1 MVTFSPWITGSW
13 SRNIIRPLE
22 DYPAHN
28 MINIIISLFVGWP
41 GILITVVLSA
51 VGLFKANYRFLVA
64 AAILAFPFSWFLS
77 GFPIIHSPAFLLPL
91 FILGAAFAIYRGH
104 EMIAWVIALPFF
116 LTILFLYYTI
126 LVQKG

>member
-1 MVTFSPWITGSW
+1 
-13 SRNIIRPLE
+13 
-22 DYPAHN
+22 

-41 GILITVVLSA
+41 GIVATVILTL

-77 GFPIIHSPAFLLPL
+77 GFPIIHSLLFLLPL
-91 FILGAAFAIYRGH
+91 FIFGSAFAMYRDY
-104 EMIAWVIALPFF
+104 EMIAWVVALPFF

-126 LVQKG
+126 LVQQG